1 MYCIF
6 LHYLTTLKNI
16 VQGFLMCN
24 KFDPEHYKGKRPC
37 TTKTLYNGKTIIG
50 RLYKYFFVYF
60 ETFPASTA
68 DTLF

>member
-1 MYCIF
+1 
-6 LHYLTTLKNI
+6 
-16 VQGFLMCN
+16 MCN

-50 RLYKYFFVYF
+50 RLYKYFFAYV
-60 ETFPASTA
+60 ETFPVSTA